1 MAVEVIK
8 EMGEAAG
15 TELAPM
21 DYPARLAKL
30 RERLGQ
36 ERVGGIL
43 VTSLS
48 NVRYLSG
55 FSGSS
60 AMLLVTAKRAL
71 LITDGRYKD
80 QAAAEMAAAGVVADL
95 EVAASTKQITA
106 STKQMRTVAVATRS
120 LARLALESRA
130 VTWAWQS
137 ELAATV
143 KLELV
148 PTTGFVEALRVVKD
162 PGEIARIERACQ
174 IADVAFAQTK
184 QRLTEGVSEAEFAAE
199 LEFEMRRR
207 GAAGASFESIVAS
220 GPNGAM
226 PHAQPTDR
234 VISPGDLVVVDFGAL
249 YDGYHSDMT
258 RTVCIGEPSP
268 ASAEL
273 LAAVAASQRA
283 GLIAVA
289 AGVTGGAVDEA
300 CRKSLAAAGLA
311 EVFSHS
317 TGHGVGL
324 DIHEAPVLAAGS
336 GDVLAEGA
344 VVTVEPGA
352 YRVDHGGVR
361 IEDTVVVT
369 FSGHRAL
376 SKTTKD
382 YEL

>member
-8 EMGEAAG
+8 EMDEAGG

-21 DYPARLAKL
+21 DYPARVAKL
-30 RERLGQ
+30 RERLGK

-80 QAAAEMAAAGVVADL
+80 QAATEMAAAGVVADL
-95 EVAASTKQITA
+95 EVATSTKQL
-106 STKQMRTVAVATRS
+106 KAVAAATRA
-120 LARLALESRA
+120 LARLGLEARA
-130 VTWAWQS
+130 VTWAWQR
-137 ELAATV
+137 ELAAAV
-143 KLELV
+143 KPELV
-148 PTTGFVEALRVVKD
+148 PTTGLVEALRVVKD
-162 PGEIARIERACQ
+162 PGEIARIERACE
-174 IADVAFAQTK
+174 IADIAFAQTK
-184 QRLTEGVSEAEFAAE
+184 QRLTEGVSESEFAAE

-207 GAAGASFESIVAS
+207 GAAAASFESIVAS

-234 VISPGDLVVVDFGAL
+234 VISPGDLVVLDFGAL

-300 CRKSLAAAGLA
+300 CRKSLAEAGLA
-311 EVFSHS
+311 EAFSHS

-324 DIHEAPVLAAGS
+324 DIHEAPTLAAGS
-336 GDVLAEGA
+336 ADLLPEGA

-352 YRVDHGGVR
+352 YLVDHGGVR

-369 FSGHRAL
+369 YAGHRAL